1 MPDRSTG
8 PTVAEPLT
16 QLLTRAAHAVTAQVE
31 RVLKPEGLTIDQWL
45 VIEALATRKGLTM
58 AALADQTAATG
69 PTLTRVVDRLVTTAT
84 VYREVDPADRRKVRV
99 YLSPR
104 GRATHK
110 RVAAKV
116 RGIEQVVLERA
127 GDPAAI
133 AALLTDLR
141 ACPGSR

>member
-16 QLLTRAAHAVTAQVE
+16 QLLTRVVHAVTAQVE
-31 RVLKPEGLTIDQWL
+31 SVLKPEGLTIDQWL
-45 VIEALATRKGLTM
+45 VIEALATRRGLTM
-58 AALADQTAATG
+58 AALADHTTATG

-84 VYREVDPADRRKVRV
+84 VYREVDPDDRRKVRV

-110 RVAAKV
+110 RIATKV
-116 RGIEQVVLERA
+116 REIERAVLERS
-127 GDPAAI
+127 GDPAAVLT
-133 AALLTDLR
+133 LLTDLR
-141 ACPGSR
+141 

>member
-8 PTVAEPLT
+8 PTVIEPLT

-31 RVLKPEGLTIDQWL
+31 SVLKPEGLTIDQWL

-58 AALADQTAATG
+58 AALASHTTATG

-84 VYREVDPADRRKVRV
+84 VYREVDPDDRRKVRV

-110 RVAAKV
+110 RVATKV
-116 RGIEQVVLERA
+116 REVERA
-127 GDPAAI
+127 LLDQTGNPAAVVD
-133 AALLTDLR
+133 LLTEL
-141 ACPGSR
+141 G